1 MKTIEKMKK
10 IKETT
15 ELLLQGNLTKD
26 EADTILLDYFVV
38 INSWD
43 RKICKRCR
51 RDLKIE
57 CPKCDKD
64 ID

>member
-1 MKTIEKMKK
+1 MEK

-15 ELLLQGNLTKD
+15 ELLLQGKLTKD
-26 EADTILLDYFVV
+26 EADKILLNLFVV

-43 RKICKRCR
+43 RKTCKRCG
-51 RDLKIE
+51 RDLNIE

-64 ID
+64 LE

>member
-1 MKTIEKMKK
+1 MEK

-15 ELLLQGNLTKD
+15 ELLLQGKITKD
-26 EADTILLDYFVV
+26 EADKILSDLFVV

-43 RKICKRCR
+43 IKTCKRCG

-64 ID
+64 FD

>member
-1 MKTIEKMKK
+1 MEK

-15 ELLLQGNLTKD
+15 ELLLQGKITKD
-26 EADTILLDYFVV
+26 EADKILLDLFIV

-43 RKICKRCR
+43 RKTCKRCGK
-51 RDLKIE
+51 DLKIE

-64 ID
+64 LD

>member
-1 MKTIEKMKK
+1 MENK

-15 ELLLQGNLTKD
+15 EKLSNCDITKD
-26 EADTILLDYFVV
+26 EADKILLDLFVV

-43 RKICKRCR
+43 RKTCKKCG

-64 ID
+64 LD